1 MTSQVIT
8 INRKKYAVGLFWQ
21 PTGAGYVARSYAR
34 TLARSV
40 DKKLNLFTEYRAM
53 VGLGAK
59 REGHRVGMESAAAAV
74 TDALTEYSSFLAV
87 FSIDKVF
94 FLVAVRNGIILE
106 DKIFEREEEARAEYF
121 KLSEIPDWN
130 ALFAPSAWGMPRA
143 VERNLSDLILNTSRS
158 ILKPI
163 SRIST
168 GFLSVVLLAMF
179 ALGFVYFFKEPIKQ
193 IVSPQPKLE
202 QVDPELA
209 AEYQKQVEEK
219 NKELDAEFNIQKAPQ
234 PEPLVMPYDYLPDP
248 MERAE
253 VCYQAIGF
261 LMQPVLGWNQTS
273 VECGET
279 HAGAW
284 FARSFGTLGDFYNY
298 ATDLMPGA
306 FVQEESESSLYARVK
321 LPTINTYAS
330 LDERDADTVMRDVM
344 TAFQSIDTVV
354 DMEAVVDT
362 LTNGVETVYLN
373 VIEIAADSK
382 LVPMEFMKIFENF
395 GGVYMTRCVWNVST
409 RTWNYEVI
417 IYVK

>member
-40 DKKLNLFTEYRAM
+40 DKKLNLFTEYKAM